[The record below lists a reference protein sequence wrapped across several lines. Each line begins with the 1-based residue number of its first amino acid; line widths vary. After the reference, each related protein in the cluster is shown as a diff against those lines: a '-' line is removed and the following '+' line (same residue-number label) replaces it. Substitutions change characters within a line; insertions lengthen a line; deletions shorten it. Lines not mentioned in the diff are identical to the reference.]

1 VHWLDRLSLRVLQ
14 RMQIFEG
21 GWGDVEQFRARAAE
35 GNSVRAA
42 SRLEFTWSAP
52 QRVRGLT
59 VQDGVAVSP
68 SAELLPSNIATVH
81 VRRVLTPR
89 PAKRRV
95 VVPPSWGD
103 GGYGMRMWLVG
114 ALVAQGLEP
123 WLLEGAYLGAR
134 AAPMPKVEDFLRM
147 GFAHIEEVRALLQT
161 HTDEEVPTAVA
172 GYSMAG
178 QLGSH
183 AVATLPF
190 EVPVVAMAAPT
201 SADVVFI
208 EGPLSKQVKWEAL
221 GDDAR
226 EKMREVLQHANLLK
240 LEVPRS
246 AKRAVAFNAGDG
258 IVAPAATQQLAK
270 HWGVEPMKLSTGH
283 AGAYVFERRAL
294 QRFIADTLR

>member
-1 VHWLDRLSLRVLQ
+1 MHWLDRLSLRVLR

-21 GWGDVEQFRARAAE
+21 GWGDVEQFRARADETNA
-35 GNSVRAA
+35 VRAA
-42 SRLEFTWSAP
+42 QKLDLTWSP
-52 QRVRGLT
+52 PHRVRGLT
-59 VQDGVAVSP
+59 VQDGVAKSP
-68 SAELLPSNIATVH
+68 ASSLLPDGLSTLH

-103 GGYGMRMWLVG
+103 GGYGPRLWLFG

-134 AAPMPKVEDFLRM
+134 AAPMPRVEDFLRM

-161 HTDEEVPTAVA
+161 HHDEGVPTALA

-201 SADVVFI
+201 SADVVFVD
-208 EGPLSKQVKWEAL
+208 GPLSGQVRWEAL
-221 GDDAR
+221 GDGAR
-226 EKMREVLQHANLLK
+226 EKLREVLLHADLMK
-240 LEVPRS
+240 LAVPRS
-246 AKRAVAFNAGDG
+246 VKRAVAINAGDG
-258 IVAPAATQQLAK
+258 IVAPRATHELAK
-270 HWGVEPMKLSTGH
+270 RWNVEPLTLRTGH
-283 AGAYVFERRAL
+283 TGAYVFERRAL
-294 QRFIADTLR
+294 QRFITDTLR